1 MEAKKEKRL
10 NKHRKEKKYR
20 NEFCLKK
27 LMFFNFSFGLKLL
40 CNYEK
45 LLVASEIFCLFT
57 LFSVNYNLG
66 FVYTCIFLSIFFNDM
81 CFRVQKLA
89 LMSIMI
95 AQKNARKSVIYLF
108 I

>member
-1 MEAKKEKRL
+1 MFKKIDVFQL
-10 NKHRKEKKYR
+10 Q
-20 NEFCLKK
+20 
-27 LMFFNFSFGLKLL
+27 FGLKLL

-57 LFSVNYNLG
+57 LFSVNYNMG
-66 FVYTCIFLSIFFNDM
+66 FVCTYIFLSKFFNDM

-95 AQKNARKSVIYLF
+95 AQENARKSVIYLF